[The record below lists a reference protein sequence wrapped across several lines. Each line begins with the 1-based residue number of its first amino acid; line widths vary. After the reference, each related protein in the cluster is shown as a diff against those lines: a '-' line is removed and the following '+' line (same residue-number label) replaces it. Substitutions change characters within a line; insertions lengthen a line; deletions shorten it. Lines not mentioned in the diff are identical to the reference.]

1 MKIKKKKKP
10 NTKIRYNIV
19 TTIVY
24 IAGIILLAQLFNL
37 QIVHGKEFRE
47 TSNVKLTRETV
58 TKAARGTIKDSS
70 GNIIAGVELGFSL
83 ELYKTK
89 QEPQELN
96 QSILNLIN
104 VLEKNGDTYIDTFP
118 IKMNPIEFTY
128 QDEEDQIAWKQKN
141 GIDKNATAEE
151 SFFYFMDKYGINL
164 ENLDDA
170 RKIMLERYRISKEG
184 YSATKSIVIS
194 KNISKQ
200 SVLELEEQR
209 EKFPGINIVKES
221 IRTYPYRNLASHIVG
236 YINSIGND
244 LETAKEEYSGYTMN
258 DIYGKAG
265 IERMFEKY
273 LRGKDGLK
281 QIDMTVEGTI
291 TDEYIAE
298 ESEAG
303 ADVVLTIDLN
313 LQSEVEKILENT
325 VNSVKNGSTGGS
337 IVVMNV
343 STGSVLAMASNPNYD
358 PTEFIGGISQSKWEE
373 FTSEENNKPLLDRSI
388 QSIYAPGS
396 TFKMVT
402 SIAGLETEKITP
414 TSTINDTGV
423 YPRGHKP
430 ACWIYSQTRGGHGY
444 LNVKQAIQRSC
455 NYFFYEVGYRVG
467 IDVIYKYAQYFGL
480 DDKTGIELSYEA
492 SGKAAQ
498 QSSAEEKGGWYVGDT
513 LNASIGQGYNSFTPI
528 EMAQYVATI
537 ANGGKRIRPTIVKSV
552 VKSDGVEIS
561 REEIRNY
568 VDQKAGIEKEDTD
581 ITISEETIQT
591 VKEGMLAVTSQ
602 NGGTAYSTFKDFRVQ
617 VAGKTGT
624 ADIDNTGK
632 VANGWFV
639 GFAPYSQPEIAV
651 AVVIEKGGS
660 GQYATVAAK
669 QVLESYFGMNTD
681 KITEDRSDLSYVE
694 MQN

>member
-1 MKIKKKKKP
+1 M
-10 NTKIRYNIV
+10 
-19 TTIVY
+19 
-24 IAGIILLAQLFNL
+24 LAQLFNL
-37 QIVHGKEFRE
+37 QIVHGKEYRE

-70 GNIIAGVELGFSL
+70 GNVIAGIELGFSL

-89 QEPQELN
+89 QDGQELN

-151 SFFYFMDKYGINL
+151 SFFYFMDKYEINL

-244 LETAKEEYSGYTMN
+244 LDAAKEEYSGYTMN

-291 TDEYIAE
+291 TDEYVAV

-313 LQSEVEKILENT
+313 LQSEVENILENT

-343 STGSVLAMASNPNYD
+343 STGAVLAMASNPNYD
-358 PTEFIGGISQSKWEE
+358 PTEFIGGISQSKWDE

-402 SIAGLETEKITP
+402 SIAGLEEEKITP
-414 TSTINDTGV
+414 TSTINDTGI

-430 ACWIYSQTRGGHGY
+430 ACWIYAQTRGGHGP
-444 LNVKQAIQRSC
+444 LNVKQALQRSC

-467 IDVIYKYAQYFGL
+467 IDIIYKYAKYLGL

-528 EMAQYVATI
+528 QMAQYVATI
-537 ANGGKRIRPTIVKSV
+537 ANGGKRIRPTIIKSV
-552 VKSDGVEIS
+552 LKSDGVEIS
-561 REEIRNY
+561 REELRNY
-568 VDQKAGIEKEDTD
+568 VDQKAGIEKEEED
-581 ITISEETIQT
+581 INISEETIQT

-602 NGGTAYSTFKDFRVQ
+602 SGGTAYGTFKDFRVQ

-624 ADIDNTGK
+624 ADIDNSGK

-681 KITEDRSDLSYVE
+681 KITEDRSELSYIE